1 MQNSYLLAIS
11 ALALSGISTLQAS
24 TINNSTG
31 LFGVSITPSAI
42 LTFDNAPGLSTNSVI
57 TNQFAFSGVTFS
69 SPAYYDGNSAG
80 FGCSGLNQSGDCV
93 TNYTSSPTRGLING
107 PSTPFSIL
115 FSIPQSYAAFA
126 LVTDASGN
134 NNTTIT
140 ALRNGVQVDQGTF
153 TTSTTQTNNYYVFY
167 NETTPFD
174 QLRISTTGSNLVIL
188 DNLQLQS
195 TPEPGTIGLL
205 SAGLLGVVVAARRRR
220 RSA

>member
-1 MQNSYLLAIS
+1 M
-11 ALALSGISTLQAS
+11 
-24 TINNSTG
+24 
-31 LFGVSITPSAI
+31 
-42 LTFDNAPGLSTNSVI
+42 
-57 TNQFAFSGVTFS
+57 
-69 SPAYYDGNSAG
+69 
-80 FGCSGLNQSGDCV
+80 
-93 TNYTSSPTRGLING
+93 
-107 PSTPFSIL
+107 
-115 FSIPQSYAAFA
+115 
-126 LVTDASGN
+126 TDASGN